1 MKSAIAILG
10 LTMLL
15 SATAGALADDA
26 ASASTSKSGSGA
38 VVAGSMPCDD
48 AASKDCA
55 PTPAKAGT
63 SSGPVSRTIKKHGR

>member
-1 MKSAIAILG
+1 MKSVIAILG

-15 SATAGALADDA
+15 SGTAHAVAEDTAGATTAKD
-26 ASASTSKSGSGA
+26 GSGA

-55 PTPAKAGT
+55 AAPAKAGT
-63 SSGPVSRTIKKHGR
+63 SSGPVPRTIKKHGR